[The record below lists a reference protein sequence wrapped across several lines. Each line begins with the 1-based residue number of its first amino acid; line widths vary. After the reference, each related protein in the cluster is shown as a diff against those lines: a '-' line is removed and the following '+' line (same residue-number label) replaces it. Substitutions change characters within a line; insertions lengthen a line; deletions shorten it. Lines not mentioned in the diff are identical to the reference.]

1 MGNIIPFL
9 GCLIFIL
16 PFLATSHIIVD
27 RLPEEINDYNK
38 MENRSGPWQDSNMF
52 RASKLWNFRPRRRNT
67 IEPDEDVGEDSFII
81 MEGEPEGNN
90 DLSNLEKRGSRQNSN
105 FFRASKRMGFRATKR
120 SSDAKE
126 LHALWKRMNFRATKR
141 VGGELVPTQEEEEE
155 EGEEEGEDK
164 DIGIQRREENLSRVQ
179 RQLNSHFFR
188 QQRA

>member
-9 GCLIFIL
+9 GCLIFIFPL
-16 PFLATSHIIVD
+16 LATSHIVVD

-38 MENRSGPWQDSNMF
+38 MEKRSGPWQDSNMF
-52 RASKLWNFRPRRRNT
+52 RASKLWNFRPRKRNT
-67 IEPDEDVGEDSFII
+67 IEPDEDVGEDSYII
-81 MEGEPEGNN
+81 MEGVPEDNN
-90 DLSNLEKRGSRQNSN
+90 DLSNLEKRGSARQNSN

-120 SSDAKE
+120 SSAEPDAKE
-126 LHALWKRMNFRATKR
+126 LQAWKRMNFRATKR

-155 EGEEEGEDK
+155 EEGK
-164 DIGIQRREENLSRVQ
+164 DIGIQRRGENLSRVQ

>member
-9 GCLIFIL
+9 GCLIFIF
-16 PFLATSHIIVD
+16 PFLATSHIVLE

-38 MENRSGPWQDSNMF
+38 MEKRSGPWQDSNMF
-52 RASKLWNFRPRRRNT
+52 RASKLWNFRPRKRNT
-67 IEPDEDVGEDSFII
+67 IEPDEDVGEDSYII
-81 MEGEPEGNN
+81 MEGVPEDNN
-90 DLSNLEKRGSRQNSN
+90 DLSNLEKRGSARQNSN

-120 SSDAKE
+120 SSAEPDAKE
-126 LHALWKRMNFRATKR
+126 LQAWKRMNFRATKR

-155 EGEEEGEDK
+155 EEGK
-164 DIGIQRREENLSRVQ
+164 DIGIQRRGENLSRVQ

>member
-9 GCLIFIL
+9 GCLIFIF

-38 MENRSGPWQDSNMF
+38 MEKRSGPWQDSNMF
-52 RASKLWNFRPRRRNT
+52 RASKLWNFRPRKRNT
-67 IEPDEDVGEDSFII
+67 IEPDEDVGEDSYII
-81 MEGEPEGNN
+81 MEGLPEGNN
-90 DLSNLEKRGSRQNSN
+90 DLNNLEKRGSRQNSN

-126 LHALWKRMNFRATKR
+126 LQAWKRMNFRATKR
-141 VGGELVPTQEEEEE
+141 AGGEFVPTQEEEEE
-155 EGEEEGEDK
+155 K
-164 DIGIQRREENLSRVQ
+164 DIGIQRRGENLSRVQ